1 MSMAANRFCVE
12 LRTYSLDEC
21 PQLFAKIREAI
32 ANGDGE
38 TAERNAHTLKGTVRS
53 FCAEPAEKAAL
64 KLEVCVVQND
74 LDQTNAALVAL
85 ESAIERLV
93 EGLKGKVAPDLSAGR

>member
-1 MSMAANRFCVE
+1 MR
-12 LRTYSLDEC
+12 
-21 PQLFAKIREAI
+21 I
-32 ANGDGE
+32 
-38 TAERNAHTLKGTVRS
+38 
-53 FCAEPAEKAAL
+53 FCAEPEKKAAL